1 MKNFVIIGAAGYIA
15 PRHLKAIKE
24 TGNNLLAAFDIH
36 DSVGI
41 LDAYFPEAHFF
52 TEFERLDRHLEK
64 IKRAGTS
71 IDFIVVCSPNYLHDA
86 HIRFG
91 LRLGADVI
99 CEKPMVLN
107 PWNVDALMQM
117 EQETGHK
124 IYNILQL
131 RHHPALM
138 ALKQQVDAGGD
149 HTCQTNLQYITARG
163 NWYHYSWKGQEDKSG
178 GLVSNIGIH
187 FFDALY
193 WIFGKCKQLRVDQLD
208 EKTAHGFLE
217 LEKATINWQLSIDEN
232 LLPSA
237 IQEAGG
243 RTFRSLVIDGTA
255 IDFSN
260 GFEDLHTKSYE
271 AILKGER
278 ASLAEV
284 RDVIELIYK
293 VRNSKDNFKQL

>member
-36 DSVGI
+36 DSVGV

-71 IDFIVVCSPNYLHDA
+71 IDFIVVCSPNHLHDA

-138 ALKQQVDAGGD
+138 ALKQQVDAGVD
-149 HTCQTNLQYITARG
+149 HTCQINLQYITARG

-217 LEKATINWQLSIDEN
+217 LEKATIHWQLSIDEN

-278 ASLAEV
+278 AALAEV

-293 VRNSKDNFKQL
+293 VRNSKNNFKQL

>member
-36 DSVGI
+36 DSVGV

-71 IDFIVVCSPNYLHDA
+71 IDFIIVCSPNYLHDA

-131 RHHPALM
+131 RHHPALV
-138 ALKQQVDAGGD
+138 ALKQQVDAGSE
-149 HTCQTNLQYITARG
+149 HTYQINLQYITARG

-217 LEKATINWQLSIDEN
+217 LEKASINWQLSIDEN

-278 ASLAEV
+278 AALAEV

-293 VRNSKDNFKQL
+293 VRNSKNNFKQL

>member
-124 IYNILQL
+124 IFNILQL
-131 RHHPALM
+131 RHHPALV

-149 HTCQTNLQYITARG
+149 HTYQINLQYITARG

-217 LEKATINWQLSIDEN
+217 LEKAAINWQLSIDEA
-232 LLPSA
+232 LLPPA
-237 IQEAGG
+237 IQQSGG
-243 RTFRSLVIDGTA
+243 RTFRSLVIDETS

-271 AILKGER
+271 AILIGER
-278 ASLAEV
+278 ASLTEV

>member
-1 MKNFVIIGAAGYIA
+1 VKNFVIIGAAGYIA

-36 DSVGI
+36 DSVGV

-64 IKRAGTS
+64 IKRTGTS

-117 EQETGHK
+117 EQETGRK

-138 ALKQQVDAGGD
+138 ALKQQVDAGSD
-149 HTCQTNLQYITARG
+149 HTCQINLQYITARG

-193 WIFGKCKQLRVDQLD
+193 WVFGKCKQLRLDQLD
-208 EKTAHGFLE
+208 EKTAYGFLE
-217 LEKATINWQLSIDEN
+217 LEKATINWQLSIDEA
-232 LLPSA
+232 LLPPA
-237 IQEAGG
+237 IQQAGG

-278 ASLAEV
+278 TSLAEV